1 MGLVVAEQNIFIS
14 SPYLISHI
22 TYEYKLISQMNY
34 SCSQILPNKSFLFE
48 VVMTMHVRFLSLTPE
63 IPHMKMCPFLP
74 DDRNQFLK
82 LQTSFG
88 VNLYGFLNPF

>member
-1 MGLVVAEQNIFIS
+1 
-14 SPYLISHI
+14 
-22 TYEYKLISQMNY
+22 MNY

-48 VVMTMHVRFLSLTPE
+48 VVMTMLDFFPLTPE

-74 DDRNQFLK
+74 DDRNQYLK
-82 LQTSFG
+82 LETSFG